1 MNIVDVVEESE
12 FQYFFRGWLVELMV
26 LVMVTGAAMMKLIS
40 VTRCHEVSR
49 TRSSHQ
55 TKAVLEQAFTF

>member
-12 FQYFFRGWLVELMV
+12 FLYFFRGWLLV
-26 LVMVTGAAMMKLIS
+26 LVMVMVTGAAMMKLIS